1 MPRDISNSFYGE
13 KMVRIRLARMGR
25 KRNPFYRV
33 VAADSRAPRDG
44 KFIEILGTYNPMKDP
59 MELNFKMDRIE
70 HWINHG
76 AQPSDTVSRLI
87 KRVRNQSDGET
98 KDETSGTN

>member
-1 MPRDISNSFYGE
+1 
-13 KMVRIRLARMGR
+13 MVRIRLARMGR

-44 KFIEILGTYNPMKDP
+44 KFIEILGTYNPMTDP
-59 MELNFKMDRIE
+59 MELNFKMERIE

-76 AQPSDTVSRLI
+76 AQPSDTVARLI
-87 KRVRNQSDGET
+87 ERVRNQGADSDGET
-98 KDETSGTN
+98 QNEPSGTN